1 MCFIDGKQGRSDVHG
16 SVAQQWEEPG
26 RVEEK
31 LLGQPARPQ
40 GWSLS
45 GGCKGGPRGHLQFS
59 EQQKQVQ
66 RFQQTHNKVQGFKVF
81 CLLFLTVS

>member
-45 GGCKGGPRGHLQFS
+45 GGCKGGLGGTS
-59 EQQKQVQ
+59 N
-66 RFQQTHNKVQGFKVF
+66 FQNNKNIKCSIFNKRTTKVF
-81 CLLFLTVS
+81 LLLFLTVS

>member
-31 LLGQPARPQ
+31 LLGQPARSQ

-45 GGCKGGPRGHLQFS
+45 GGCKVGGQGGTF
-59 EQQKQVQ
+59 
-66 RFQQTHNKVQGFKVF
+66 HNNKNKCSVFNKRTTKVF
-81 CLLFLTVS
+81 HLLFLTVS